1 MLMGAAS
8 DSEGTSRWLKDAVA
22 ATRCVPISIVIVV
35 IVVIMMMHAAAAA
48 GAAALIAAEGFSA
61 LPLCCGLVSVNEISW

>member
-8 DSEGTSRWLKDAVA
+8 DSEGTSHWLKGAVA

-35 IVVIMMMHAAAAA
+35 IVIVMMHAAAAA

-61 LPLCCGLVSVNEISW
+61 LPLCCGLVLVNEISW